1 MPRKWFVS
9 GIKINNSFYNEGKR
23 VLRQKLSQVLKN
35 VDSYLKTHEVDDLH
49 QLRISIRRLRYPLEI
64 FINFFPKKLFW
75 EFYNKINK
83 LQDSTGHGR
92 DLDVMMIRLLKYQDD
107 LKITLPT
114 EIFDNL
120 KSQRDHYYS
129 EIDIEVS
136 ALIKDPLLDEVK
148 EIIDYNRFVKHK

>member
-1 MPRKWFVS
+1 MPKKWFVT

-23 VLRQKLSQVLKN
+23 VIRQKLSQVLKN
-35 VDSYLKTHEVDDLH
+35 IDHYLKTHDLEDLH

-92 DLDVMMIRLLKYQDD
+92 DLDVMMMRLLEYQEN
-107 LKITLPT
+107 LKITLPP
-114 EIFDNL
+114 EMFDNL
-120 KSQRDHYYS
+120 KTQRDNYYS
-129 EIDIEVS
+129 EIDIEVNN
-136 ALIKDPLLDEVK
+136 LLNDPILDEVK
-148 EIIDYNRFVKHK
+148 EIVDYNRFVKHK

>member
-1 MPRKWFVS
+1 MPKKWFVS

-23 VLRQKLSQVLKN
+23 VLRQKLSQVLAN
-35 VDSYLKTHEVDDLH
+35 MHTYLKTHHVEDLH

-92 DLDVMMIRLLKYQDD
+92 DLDVMMMRLMKFQED

-114 EIFDNL
+114 EMFDTL
-120 KSQRDHYYS
+120 KTQRDKYYS
-129 EIDIEVS
+129 EIDIEVTD
-136 ALIKDPLLDEVK
+136 LLNDPVVDEVK